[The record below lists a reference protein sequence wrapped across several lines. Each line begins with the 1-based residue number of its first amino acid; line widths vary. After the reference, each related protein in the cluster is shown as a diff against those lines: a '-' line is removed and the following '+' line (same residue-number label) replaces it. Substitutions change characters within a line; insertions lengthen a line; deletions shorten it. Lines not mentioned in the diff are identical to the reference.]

1 MLLKEKQEIQKLYE
15 EDFYLW
21 IKTQIELLKEK
32 RWELIDIENLIEELE
47 SMGRSEI
54 RSLASYIGI
63 LFAHLYK
70 WDQFPEKRTRSWMN
84 SILYSRKEILRLLK
98 KQPSLKSKLNEAM
111 EDGWSYAQ
119 KIIIDDTDIDYRT
132 LPDNSPY
139 TFEDAM
145 NRKIEL

>member
-1 MLLKEKQEIQKLYE
+1 MRILTKREIQKLYE

-84 SILYSRKEILRLLK
+84 SILYSRKDILKLLK
-98 KQPSLKSKLNEAM
+98 KQPSLKSKLNEAI
-111 EDGWSYAQ
+111 EDGWDEAK
-119 KIIIDDTDIDYRT
+119 KIIVKDTDIDYRT